1 MNRSRVFRRGST
13 TDGHHNC
20 ADECQLSGVK
30 RQLAHRPHVRP
41 LRLPLPWSA
50 NDIGGCFLVKVRN
63 E

>member
-1 MNRSRVFRRGST
+1 
-13 TDGHHNC
+13 
-20 ADECQLSGVK
+20 
-30 RQLAHRPHVRP
+30 LAHRPHVRP